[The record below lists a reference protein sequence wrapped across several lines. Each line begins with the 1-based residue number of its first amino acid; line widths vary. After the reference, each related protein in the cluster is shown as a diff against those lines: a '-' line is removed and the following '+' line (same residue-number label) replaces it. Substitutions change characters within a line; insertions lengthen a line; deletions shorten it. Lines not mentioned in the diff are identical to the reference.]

1 MGVSHGGSGVAVS
14 QQSLHLIEGVPGID
28 QKGGEGMPQVMD
40 AHVRESQTA
49 PQPVPEEIEIAEG
62 LSRSMAGEQPRSP
75 LPARDGANDRHGLV
89 GQRDMAR
96 PAGLGQGAR

>member
-1 MGVSHGGSGVAVS
+1 
-14 QQSLHLIEGVPGID
+14 
-28 QKGGEGMPQVMD
+28 MPQVMD

-75 LPARDGANDRHGLV
+75 LPAPGWSE
-89 GQRDMAR
+89 
-96 PAGLGQGAR
+96 